1 MRNVVVLGMHRSGTS
16 MVAHQLHAFGLEAGS
31 EAELLA
37 PREDNPA
44 GFWERRDVVALNDE
58 ILGAAGGSWFMPP
71 AREQL
76 APADYRERVAGILA
90 TLPKAGWLLKDP
102 RLLLTWPAWQPQL
115 QGALRVLV
123 YRGPCAVAVS
133 LHRRNGFPLALGLAL
148 WEYYNRLA
156 LDLVAGPDVVALSY
170 ETFIRDPD
178 AETEAL
184 FDQLAYRGASGL
196 SRPGRSVFE
205 PGLQRSGSAAA
216 ALARAQALLTPAQQ
230 ALDETLVA
238 VCASSGPA
246 SSPVPADELLLARIH
261 DIAGAMHELA
271 TVRETALQRDEWQ
284 QKFDSCSGQVRREQ
298 ERAQELLAER
308 DAVAAERDAAVSRQ
322 DALLADYEA
331 VLAQRDSATFQLE
344 ATTAELAASSEQS
357 ARLLDATTAALAETR
372 AESARLLDIITD
384 IHTRLLRH
392 ELSVIGSLQRALRRV
407 YAILRLRASA
417 PGAYEDVL
425 EDARKHFSL
434 HHLQLPGKVPGKL
447 SQLSAVCRYIVKH
460 PVSSF
465 RGISIF
471 RLQRALQVMIRST
484 PADFSV
490 WVQSRFPEIV
500 HPGDDGVPSEL
511 DPELDTLELEFPA
524 VSAPLVSIIVPVYN
538 SYRMTVHCLASILE
552 HTRDVSYEVILAD
565 DHSTDAT
572 VSIAQRIRN
581 IRIVRSRRNQGFLLN
596 CNGAAASASGR
607 YLVFLNNDTAVCKGW
622 LQPML
627 TLLQQRPD
635 AGVVGPRLL
644 FPDGKLQE
652 AGGIVWRDGSG
663 WNYGRCDDPRKPEYE
678 YVKEVDYV
686 SGACLML
693 PRTLWSQLGGFD
705 TRFAPAY
712 YEDTDLCFSVRE
724 AGYKVLYQPQSSVFH
739 YEGVSN
745 GTDPGKG
752 VKRFQARNRDRFC
765 AKWQGVLE
773 REHFANAEHVFLA
786 RDRSRSRN
794 CILVID
800 HYVPHY
806 DKDAGSRSTLM
817 YIRLMVDMGFKVV
830 FLGANFF
837 PHQPYTQVL
846 QEMGVEV
853 LVGEHSARYLDRWLH
868 DNARYIH
875 RVFLHRPHVAE
886 QFLPHIYKMRPRP
899 KIVFFGHDLHY
910 LRVEREQELR
920 AEASLKS
927 AAMSWKAREFAVFEK
942 VDVIYYPSSFEVQA
956 LRAESPDLN
965 VRAIPLYIFDDIAV
979 PAYDPVQ
986 RQDILFVAGFNHP
999 PNVDGLCWFAEEV
1012 MPLLAR
1018 QCPGIH
1024 LHVAGSN
1031 PTEAVLAL
1039 QSKQVTVHGYISDQE
1054 LAALYRSVG
1063 CSVVPLRYG
1072 AGVKGKVLEA
1082 IQHGVPLVTTSI
1094 GAEGIPGA
1102 ADIMFVADSAGPFAD
1117 AVAEVLAASASVHE
1131 KLDRYGSW
1139 LRQNFGREQAEK
1151 IILEDFGPVAS
1162 GFAVA
1167 PDDGGRQ

>member
-1 MRNVVVLGMHRSGTS
+1 MTNVVVLGMHRSGTS

-58 ILGAAGGSWFMPP
+58 ILRATGGAWFMPP
-71 AREQL
+71 AMDQLTPTDYQEQ
-76 APADYRERVAGILA
+76 VAAIVA
-90 TLPKAGWLLKDP
+90 ALPEAGWLLKDP
-102 RLLLTWPAWQPQL
+102 RMLLTWPVWQPHL

-133 LHRRNGFPLALGLAL
+133 LNRRNGFPLALGLAL
-148 WEYYNRLA
+148 WEYYNRLV
-156 LDLVAGPDVVALSY
+156 LDLAAGADVVALSY
-170 ETFIRDPD
+170 ETFVRDP
-178 AETEAL
+178 AGQTGAL
-184 FDQLAYRGASGL
+184 FNQLEGLGARGL

-205 PGLQRSGSAAA
+205 PHLQHSGSAVD
-216 ALARAQALLTPAQQ
+216 ALARAQALLTPAQRV
-230 ALDETLVA
+230 LDEALVA
-238 VCASSGPA
+238 VCANAGSAPK
-246 SSPVPADELLLARIH
+246 PVPADDLLLARIR
-261 DIAGAMHELA
+261 DMAGAMRELA
-271 TVRETALQRDEWQ
+271 TVRETALQRDELQ
-284 QKFDSCSGQVRREQ
+284 EKFDICAGQMQSEQ
-298 ERAQELLAER
+298 ERAREL
-308 DAVAAERDAAVSRQ
+308 
-322 DALLADYEA
+322 
-331 VLAQRDSATFQLE
+331 LAQRDE
-344 ATTAELAASSEQS
+344 AVSQ
-357 ARLLDATTAALAETR
+357 LDATTSALADAR
-372 AESARLLDIITD
+372 AEAAELLQVITGIHSRLLSF
-384 IHTRLLRH
+384 
-392 ELSVIGSLQRALRRV
+392 ELSLIGRLQRALRRV
-407 YAILRLRASA
+407 YAALRLRVST

-425 EDARKHFSL
+425 AEARMHFSL

-465 RGISIF
+465 RGVSVF
-471 RLQRALQVMIRST
+471 RLQRALEIMIRST

-500 HPGDDGVPSEL
+500 HPGEGGVPSEL
-511 DPELDTLELEFPA
+511 GPELDTLELEFPA
-524 VSAPLVSIIVPVYN
+524 VSTPLVSIIVPVYN
-538 SYRMTVHCLASILE
+538 SYRMTMHCLASILE
-552 HTRDVSYEVILAD
+552 HTLDVSYEVVLAD

-572 VSIAQRIRN
+572 ASIGQRVRN
-581 IRIVRSRRNQGFLLN
+581 IRILRSEKNQGFLLN
-596 CNGAAASASGR
+596 CNGAAATACGR

-627 TLLQQRPD
+627 TLLEQRPD

-652 AGGIVWRDGSG
+652 AGGIIWRDGSG

-693 PRTLWSQLGGFD
+693 PRALWSRLGGFD

-712 YEDTDLCFSVRE
+712 YEDTDLCFAVRQ

-752 VKRFQARNRDRFC
+752 VKRFQARNREIFC
-765 AKWQGVLE
+765 AKWQAVLE
-773 REHFANAEHVFLA
+773 WEHFANAEHVFLA
-786 RDRSRSRN
+786 RDRSRARN

-817 YIRLMVDMGFKVV
+817 YIRLMVNMGFKVV

-837 PHQPYTQVL
+837 PHQPYTRVL

-853 LVGEHSARYLDRWLH
+853 LVGEYSARYLDRWLH

-875 RVFLHRPHVAE
+875 RIFLHRPHVAE

-910 LRVEREQELR
+910 LRVEREQELLG
-920 AEASLKS
+920 EASLKS

-942 VDVIYYPSSFEVQA
+942 VDVIYYPSSIEVQA
-956 LRAESPDLN
+956 LHTESPTLN

-979 PAYDPVQ
+979 PDYDPVQ

-999 PNVDGLCWFAEEV
+999 PNVDGLCWFVEEV
-1012 MPLLAR
+1012 MPLLAS
-1018 QCPGIH
+1018 QCPGFH
-1024 LHVAGSN
+1024 LHVVGSN
-1031 PTEAVLAL
+1031 PTEAVLAM
-1039 QSKQVTVHGYISDQE
+1039 QSAQVTVHGYISDQA
-1054 LAALYRSVG
+1054 LAELYRSVG

-1102 ADIMFVADSAGPFAD
+1102 ADIMFVADSARSFGD
-1117 AVAEVLAASASVHE
+1117 AIVEVLAAGGTVYE

-1139 LRQNFGREQAEK
+1139 LHQNFGREQAEK

-1162 GFAVA
+1162 RFAGG
-1167 PDDGGRQ
+1167 PDNGGRK